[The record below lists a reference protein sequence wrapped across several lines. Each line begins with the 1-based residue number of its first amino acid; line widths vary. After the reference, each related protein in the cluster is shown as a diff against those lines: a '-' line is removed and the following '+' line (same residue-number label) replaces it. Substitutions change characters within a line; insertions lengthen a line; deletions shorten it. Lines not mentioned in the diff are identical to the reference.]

1 MYRYVIEEQKCR
13 YALHCRGYAQAKN
26 KKQISGQGGGR
37 YWELLLFDA
46 ASLWYLSSVRA
57 LPVATPGLENKL
69 FVFPKRKTS
78 TTTEIN
84 SYNKHAF

>member
-1 MYRYVIEEQKCR
+1 MYRYVLQEQKCR

-26 KKQISGQGGGR
+26 KTKISGQGGGR

-46 ASLWYLSSVRA
+46 ASLWYLSNVRA

-69 FVFPKRKTS
+69 FVFPKRKPHYVQ
-78 TTTEIN
+78 N
-84 SYNKHAF
+84 V